1 MEYFLINST
10 IILLHCVRQWYPKKK
25 SRNKRRLGKENSS
38 CLWFIIAD
46 KLEQCLASSRL
57 IKHYEIGD
65 NRDGPILR
73 AFIHENL
80 VRNCHRH
87 CSRNNRDLS
96 RLLAVISCRFRKKR
110 RSIHRR
116 SWKLTIEKYRPL
128 FVALPSLSLSFF
140 FANHSLPVSM
150 NSEDWN
156 FFRLLREPFVAASS
170 LILESFLNSRW
181 RLDFIL
187 KLIVN

>member
-25 SRNKRRLGKENSS
+25 KSRNKRRLGKENSS
-38 CLWFIIAD
+38 CLWFIIVD

-128 FVALPSLSLSFF
+128 FVALPSLSLFSLQITVSPFRWTARIETSFDF
-140 FANHSLPVSM
+140 CESLLWPLQV
-150 NSEDWN
+150 
-156 FFRLLREPFVAASS
+156 
-170 LILESFLNSRW
+170 
-181 RLDFIL
+181 
-187 KLIVN
+187 

>member
-1 MEYFLINST
+1 MYVNDI
-10 IILLHCVRQWYPKKK
+10 QKKKK

-128 FVALPSLSLSFF
+128 FVALPSLSLFF
-140 FANHSLPVSM
+140 LCKSQSPRFD
-150 NSEDWN
+150 EQ
-156 FFRLLREPFVAASS
+156 RG
-170 LILESFLNSRW
+170 
-181 RLDFIL
+181 L
-187 KLIVN
+187 KLLSTFARAFCGRFKFNPRDFS

>member
-1 MEYFLINST
+1 MISK
-10 IILLHCVRQWYPKKK
+10 KKK

-38 CLWFIIAD
+38 CLWFIIVD

-128 FVALPSLSLSFF
+128 FVALPSLFLSFF
-140 FANHSLPVSM
+140 FANHSLP
-150 NSEDWN
+150 
-156 FFRLLREPFVAASS
+156 
-170 LILESFLNSRW
+170 SFDEQRG
-181 RLDFIL
+181 L
-187 KLIVN
+187 KLLSTFARAFCDRFKFNPREFS